1 MSEEVKEEIEALMSI
16 YEEDMQS
23 KKILQSST
31 WNNLKVPG
39 QDSIQL
45 SCSHKIRQTIKRLR
59 ILHFHDVFNQSDL
72 TKDQEKNSE
81 INKKTSNLV
90 KINR

>member
-31 WNNLKVPG
+31 WNNLKVLEVPG
-39 QDSIQL
+39 QDSNSIHL
-45 SCSHKIRQTIKRLR
+45 SCSHQIRQIIKRLQ
-59 ILHFHDVFNQSDL
+59 ILHFHEVFKQSDL
-72 TKDQEKNSE
+72 TKDQ
-81 INKKTSNLV
+81 
-90 KINR
+90 